1 MTRLG
6 ILGTGLA
13 LGLCMALFHAAWAA
27 LVALRWAHPLLD
39 FIFRL
44 HFITPPYRVGNFD
57 PATALT
63 LVGVTFALGAVGG
76 GAFAAIWNVA
86 VRK

>member
-6 ILGTGLA
+6 ILGTGLVF
-13 LGLCMALFHAAWAA
+13 GLCMALFHATWAA
-27 LVALRWAHPLLD
+27 LVALQWAQPLLD

-44 HFITPPYRVGNFD
+44 HFIAPPYRVGAFD
-57 PATALT
+57 PATALM
-63 LVGVTFALGAVGG
+63 LVGVTFALGVVGG
-76 GAFAAIWNVA
+76 SIFATVWNLA

>member
-1 MTRLG
+1 MTRLS
-6 ILGTGLA
+6 LPGTGLA
-13 LGLCMALFHAAWAA
+13 FGACIALFHAAWAA
-27 LVALRWAHPLLD
+27 LVAVRWAQPLLD

-44 HFITPPYRVGNFD
+44 HFITPPYRVGAFD
-57 PATALT
+57 PVTALM

-76 GAFAAIWNVA
+76 CVFAAIWNVA

>member
-13 LGLCMALFHAAWAA
+13 LGLCMALF
-27 LVALRWAHPLLD
+27 LALRWAQPLLD

-63 LVGVTFALGAVGG
+63 LVGVTFALGAVCG
-76 GAFAAIWNVA
+76 GAFAAIWNLA